1 LHIVN
6 FAAGIQNNSSIAID
20 NIFVKNSTINLSSV
34 SPILNGLSDHNA
46 EILTIKNVYS
56 TINKFPL
63 IQRTRLRD
71 KETIMNFQTLLQLET
86 WKSFN
91 VDKDPN
97 HTFNLFLYILL
108 NIFQAS
114 FPFKHKNMK
123 HE

>member
-1 LHIVN
+1 MHIVN

-20 NIFVKNSTINLSSV
+20 NIFVENSRINLSSV

-46 EILTIKNVYS
+46 EILTIKNIYS

-91 VDKDPN
+91 VDKDPY
-97 HTFNLFLYILL
+97 HTFNLFLCILL

-114 FPFKHKNMK
+114 FPVKHKNMK